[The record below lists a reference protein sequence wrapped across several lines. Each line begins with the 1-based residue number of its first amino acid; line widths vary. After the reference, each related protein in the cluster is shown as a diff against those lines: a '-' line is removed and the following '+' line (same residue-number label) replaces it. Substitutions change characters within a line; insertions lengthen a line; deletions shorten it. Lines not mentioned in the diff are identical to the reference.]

1 MTPQNQATEQRAN
14 TTRPSTHR
22 MEPVMNVGKQCAFYL
37 GLVAL
42 LAGGVAFLAP
52 LNRTPAEAE
61 DNKTHKLQ
69 GDFTMLAPLD
79 AESEAAPKTIAT
91 FYVTGEAAKEMWNAF
106 PMEPVEDECV
116 GRLSK
121 YGNGMVCYGDNG
133 DGTPAE
139 PPFECTFGI
148 DMKEQSLTLAQDC

>member
-1 MTPQNQATEQRAN
+1 MKLEQPAN
-14 TTRPSTHR
+14 RI
-22 MEPVMNVGKQCAFYL
+22 EPLTNVGRQCAFYL
-37 GLVAL
+37 GLVAV
-42 LAGGVAFLAP
+42 LAGGVAFIAP
-52 LNRTPAEAE
+52 LNRTPAEAQ
-61 DNKTHKLQ
+61 DDSLHPLT

-79 AESEAAPKTIAT
+79 AESDVAPKTIAT
-91 FYVTGEAAKEMWNAF
+91 FYVTGIPAKEMWDAF

-116 GRLSK
+116 GRWSK

-148 DMKEQSLTLAQDC
+148 DMVQQSLTLAQDC